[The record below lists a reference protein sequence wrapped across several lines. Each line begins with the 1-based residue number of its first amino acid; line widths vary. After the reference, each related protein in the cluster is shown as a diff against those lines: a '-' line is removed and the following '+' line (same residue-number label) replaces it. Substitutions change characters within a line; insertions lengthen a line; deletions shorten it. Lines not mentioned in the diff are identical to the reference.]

1 MTATS
6 ECDVREN
13 ERSSGEW
20 VREEDENENEN
31 ENDSGNGKGR
41 KAAVGHSIITT
52 SSPVQCSIGPSVH
65 VLVLVYRIP
74 SKGSSSIRT

>member
-20 VREEDENENEN
+20 VREDEDEN

>member
-1 MTATS
+1 VYLTATS

-20 VREEDENENEN
+20 VREDEDEN